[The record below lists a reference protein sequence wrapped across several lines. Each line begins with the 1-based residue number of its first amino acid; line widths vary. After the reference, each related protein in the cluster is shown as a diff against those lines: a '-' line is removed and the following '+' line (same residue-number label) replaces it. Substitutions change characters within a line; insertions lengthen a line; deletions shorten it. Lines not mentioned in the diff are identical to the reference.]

1 MGLVSQALEAIPV
14 YTGLSPGTFFTV
26 LALVVAAYYLISGLL
41 APPPF
46 KYVPMEPL
54 PPPVQLGDVTLEEL
68 AEYDGTDPKKQ
79 LLMAIKGQIYDV
91 SQSRCVCARARK
103 CFLELFFS
111 RGFWHGVLM
120 LIISRRENPQVFLI
134 ILEVLCGTFCV
145 LIVFF

>member
-41 APPPF
+41 APPAF

-68 AEYDGTDPKKQ
+68 AEYDGTDSKKQ

-91 SQSRCVCARARK
+91 SQSRCVCARARASVSLSV
-103 CFLELFFS
+103 FLREVS
-111 RGFWHGVLM
+111 GMVLM
-120 LIISRRENPQVFLI
+120 LMISRREYPQVFLI
-134 ILEVLCGTFCV
+134 ILEVLFGDFCV

>member
-41 APPPF
+41 APPPY

-68 AEYDGTDPKKQ
+68 AEYDGRDSKKQ

-91 SQSRCVCARARK
+91 SQSRCVCVCARARK
-103 CFLELFFS
+103 CSLKCFFT
-111 RGFWHGVLM
+111 RGFWHGVDVDDFAEG
-120 LIISRRENPQVFLI
+120 ISPGFLDHP
-134 ILEVLCGTFCV
+134 
-145 LIVFF
+145 

>member
-68 AEYDGTDPKKQ
+68 AQYDGTDPKKQ

-91 SQSRCVCARARK
+91 SQSRCVRAHASVSWN
-103 CFLELFFS
+103 FFFREVS
-111 RGFWHGVLM
+111 GMVLM
-120 LIISRRENPQVFLI
+120 LIISRRE
-134 ILEVLCGTFCV
+134 ILRFS
-145 LIVFF
+145 